1 MKKLIPLAAAAA
13 AGYALC
19 SLVHFVKEN
28 VPLIVVT
35 MREAAYDPEEDEDK
49 DVSEGMTDDMS
60 EKKPADAADANEAV
74 PSAAESVQEE
84 VPAEEMTG
92 GRSSA
97 ACFFRKEVLKYEE
110 TAERNAVRNSC
121 GKSICE

>member
-28 VPLIVVT
+28 APLIVVT
-35 MREAAYDPEEDEDK
+35 MKEAAYDPEEDEDE
-49 DVSEGMTDDMS
+49 DEAEGMTDDMS
-60 EKKPADAADANEAV
+60 EKQPADAADAADVNEAV

-84 VPAEEMTG
+84 VPAEEPKAG
-92 GRSSA
+92 A
-97 ACFFRKEVLKYEE
+97 AGAANPEV
-110 TAERNAVRNSC
+110 
-121 GKSICE
+121 

>member
-28 VPLIVVT
+28 VPLVVLT
-35 MREAAYDPEEDEDK
+35 MKEAAYDPEEDEDE

-60 EKKPADAADANEAV
+60 EKQPADAADANEAV

-84 VPAEEMTG
+84 VPAEEPKAG
-92 GRSSA
+92 A
-97 ACFFRKEVLKYEE
+97 AGAANPEM
-110 TAERNAVRNSC
+110 
-121 GKSICE
+121 

>member
-28 VPLIVVT
+28 VPLVVVT
-35 MREAAYDPEEDEDK
+35 MKEAAYDPEEDEDE
-49 DVSEGMTDDMS
+49 DASEGMTDDMS
-60 EKKPADAADANEAV
+60 EKQPADANEDV

-84 VPAEEMTG
+84 VPAEEPKAG
-92 GRSSA
+92 A
-97 ACFFRKEVLKYEE
+97 AGAANPEM
-110 TAERNAVRNSC
+110 
-121 GKSICE
+121 